1 MNRDRDTTGPFVNR
15 ADMLRKRMEMIAVL
29 VNRINEEEMEQNRL
43 NSKRKAGI
51 ISNILKNVGTFLLHR
66 VK

>member
-1 MNRDRDTTGPFVNR
+1 MNRDRDPTGPFVNR

-29 VNRINEEEMEQNRL
+29 VSRINEEGIEQERL
-43 NSKRKAGI
+43 NSRRKVGFI
-51 ISNILKNVGTFLLHR
+51 TKILKNVGTFLLHR